1 MPDTPIQISYSL
13 EEVLTRIE
21 RKIDDRFQETNQKL
35 DVLQKDMTEIRV
47 GQAKLEAELKGD
59 IKALDEK
66 LSGQINTLDEKVTGF
81 GKRLENQEFVNRGI
95 LVALVVAILGSAA
108 KLLGWVGNP

>member
-1 MPDTPIQISYSL
+1 MSNTPIQIGYSL
-13 EEVLTRIE
+13 EEVLARIE
-21 RKIDDRFQETNQKL
+21 RKIDDRFQETNQKI
-35 DVLQKDMTEIRV
+35 DTLQKDVTDLKIEV
-47 GQAKLEAELKGD
+47 VQVKGD
-59 IKALDEK
+59 IKALNEK
-66 LSGQINTLDEKVTGF
+66 ITGF